1 MFKRLIFVFAVV
13 ATFVLN
19 GCGGGGGSSLP
30 SEPSDSQKASLNSA
44 NSKKSALSS
53 FKSTGIL
60 KDSDLSDIY
69 GSNINSI
76 NKNLRAVSKE
86 AKSLALRVVAYSED
100 YDCDSGY
107 AKVDKISD
115 SKAEVEYHN
124 CYIDG
129 VKYSGNA
136 TVEHINSSY
145 VKVTFEDFQ
154 ASDDSEKLYIDYA
167 IFEIDQATSMVKIK
181 KAYLTQSNGSKKIK
195 FLNYN
200 TSYIYDSSSDRGT
213 LTFSGWVDSDC
224 LGGYVY
230 IKSTPEIAFNDYDNI
245 EGSFEISSKGK
256 KVTIEFDEDVVY
268 ITDTNGVQESI
279 LLEDID
285 DELDNLCP

>member
-1 MFKRLIFVFAVV
+1 
-13 ATFVLN
+13 
-19 GCGGGGGSSLP
+19 
-30 SEPSDSQKASLNSA
+30 
-44 NSKKSALSS
+44 
-53 FKSTGIL
+53 
-60 KDSDLSDIY
+60 
-69 GSNINSI
+69 
-76 NKNLRAVSKE
+76 
-86 AKSLALRVVAYSED
+86 LALRVIAYKTV
-100 YDCDSGY
+100 YDCDRGD
-107 AKVDKISD
+107 AKVNHISD
-115 SKAEVEYHN
+115 SKAEVEYHS

-136 TVEHINSSY
+136 TVEQINSSY

-167 IFEIDQATSMVKIK
+167 IFEIDQTTSMVKIK

-256 KVTIEFDEDVVY
+256 KVTVEFDEDVVY
-268 ITDTNGVQESI
+268 ITDTDGVQESI